1 MTALHVCE
9 SQVSR
14 GWHGWG
20 LFMNHTHA
28 YKGGR
33 GCNGRPI
40 YAIRGIGA
48 GLYLARASYW
58 QTWHR
63 FGAPCE

>member
-1 MTALHVCE
+1 MTSLHVCDLRA
-9 SQVSR
+9 SQA
-14 GWHGWG
+14 WHGRG
-20 LFMNHTHA
+20 LFVSQTNA

-40 YAIRGIGA
+40 YAVRGTGA

-63 FGAPCE
+63 FGAPRE